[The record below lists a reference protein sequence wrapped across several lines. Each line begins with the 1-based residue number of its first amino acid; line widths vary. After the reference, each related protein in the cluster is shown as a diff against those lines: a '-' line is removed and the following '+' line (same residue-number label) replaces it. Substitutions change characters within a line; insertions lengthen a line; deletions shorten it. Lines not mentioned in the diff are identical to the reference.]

1 MTAPVLIVDDN
12 AEMLRIVESVL
23 GFYGYE
29 GTGVASGEDAIAYLD
44 ANVARYLCIVDVT
57 LPGVSGYEVLDHMV
71 ATGHPAR
78 MVLMSGEGADGGL
91 DAPNLLGFL
100 QKPFGFD
107 DLKVLLDDFEVEA

>member
-23 GFYGYE
+23 GFYGYVSSSV
-29 GTGVASGEDAIAYLD
+29 TNGEDAIAYLD
-44 ANVARYLCIVDVT
+44 ANVDRYLCIVDVT

-71 ATGHPAR
+71 AQRHPAR
-78 MVLMSGEGADGGL
+78 IVLMSGEGADGAL
-91 DAPNLLGFL
+91 DSSNLLGFL

-107 DLKVLLDDFEVEA
+107 DLKALLDEFEAG